1 MKKEVNKKSILIG
14 CMLILS
20 ILSITLLSINNKINS
35 NLKEK
40 NDNKIQE
47 NETSNLNDFETTI
60 SEENSKKTNDVASND
75 NSKIENEKNTTEHV
89 EADKENGK
97 KSNSGNSDK
106 EINSTTKINQT
117 KNNMTTTATG
127 ESTTTIKT
135 QEQKNN
141 EFRNKLLSKYN
152 VIVGYKDEVDGAYK
166 NSYASPRK
174 IYDDEVI
181 SYNLTKIEDALKKY
195 PKSFFSEIKNK
206 WKPISIYLVDYINGY
221 AGGVTDNNNSST
233 LVILIVATHSPK
245 SSILENTVH
254 HELMHA
260 IDCYFTSKGIYSSY
274 TLEQSI
280 AKYNPEG
287 FSYGVQDNKYVYLL
301 DNPYYFVSKY
311 AKSAYNEDRAEIFSN
326 LMYRSYAPAYL
337 KAGQPINEKAKVI
350 TNQINQ
356 NFTSASS
363 GNNRWDKLV
372 AH

>member
-1 MKKEVNKKSILIG
+1 MKKLVNKRNILIVVIMFLLGLGLVFILVLSDKKDSILNHKTYENTQEKPIDNVSTTENTEETEIVEEENTKIRSTEEIKNEVNNVDKTSKSTQVNQT
-14 CMLILS
+14 S
-20 ILSITLLSINNKINS
+20 I
-35 NLKEK
+35 K
-40 NDNKIQE
+40 N
-47 NETSNLNDFETTI
+47 
-60 SEENSKKTNDVASND
+60 
-75 NSKIENEKNTTEHV
+75 NTT
-89 EADKENGK
+89 
-97 KSNSGNSDK
+97 KSN
-106 EINSTTKINQT
+106 IV
-117 KNNMTTTATG
+117 
-127 ESTTTIKT
+127 TTIKT
-135 QEQKNN
+135 SESVSSTTIKTEKTLSQENN
-141 EFRNKLLSKYN
+141 DFRNQLLSKYG
-152 VIVGYKDEVDGAYK
+152 VIVGYKDEVDGVYK

-287 FSYGVQDNKYVYLL
+287 FSYGAQDNKYVYLL

-326 LMYRSYAPAYL
+326 LMYRSTAPAYL

>member
-1 MKKEVNKKSILIG
+1 MKKLVNKVNIIIG
-14 CMLILS
+14 TLMVVLVSLS
-20 ILSITLLSINNKINS
+20 ICLLFLNKKA
-35 NLKEK
+35 NLNKNESSTSEVQK
-40 NDNKIQE
+40 NDKKEDIDE
-47 NETSNLNDFETTI
+47 DITTEIIEETTI
-60 SEENSKKTNDVASND
+60 NTTNVENDKNEKKT
-75 NSKIENEKNTTEHV
+75 SKTITSSKDKDKTNIVGTTTFIT
-89 EADKENGK
+89 KGTSK
-97 KSNSGNSDK
+97 
-106 EINSTTKINQT
+106 TTKTT
-117 KNNMTTTATG
+117 KTTKTIKTSQ
-127 ESTTTIKT
+127 STTTIKT

-152 VIVGYKDEVDGAYK
+152 VIVGYKDEVDGVYK

-356 NFTSASS
+356 NFNSASS

>member
-1 MKKEVNKKSILIG
+1 MKKLVNKRNILIVVIMFLLGLGLVFILVLSDKKDSALNNKTYENTQEKPIDNVSTTENTEETKIVEEESTKITSTDEKKKEVNNVDKTSKSTQVNQT
-14 CMLILS
+14 S
-20 ILSITLLSINNKINS
+20 I
-35 NLKEK
+35 K
-40 NDNKIQE
+40 N
-47 NETSNLNDFETTI
+47 
-60 SEENSKKTNDVASND
+60 
-75 NSKIENEKNTTEHV
+75 NTT
-89 EADKENGK
+89 
-97 KSNSGNSDK
+97 KSN
-106 EINSTTKINQT
+106 IV
-117 KNNMTTTATG
+117 
-127 ESTTTIKT
+127 TTIKT
-135 QEQKNN
+135 SESVSSTTIKTEKTLSQENN
-141 EFRNKLLSKYN
+141 DFRNQLLSKYG
-152 VIVGYKDEVDGAYK
+152 VIVGYKDEVDGVYK

-287 FSYGVQDNKYVYLL
+287 FSYGIQDNKYVYLL

-326 LMYRSYAPAYL
+326 LMYRSTAPAYL